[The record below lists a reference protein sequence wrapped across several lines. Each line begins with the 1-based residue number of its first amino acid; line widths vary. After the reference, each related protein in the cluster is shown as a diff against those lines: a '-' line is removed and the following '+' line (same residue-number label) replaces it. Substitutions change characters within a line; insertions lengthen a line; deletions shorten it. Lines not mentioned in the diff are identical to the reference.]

1 MSVDRLFTSLGQSG
15 AVTKEAAMSPDTDP
29 VTLDEIA
36 DRAEIGTVREPEF
49 RLLADLIRM
58 TILGFQERAAA

>member
-1 MSVDRLFTSLGQSG
+1 MTPTNDHSSL
-15 AVTKEAAMSPDTDP
+15 DTI
-29 VTLDEIA
+29 V

-58 TILGFQERAAA
+58 TILGYQERAAA

>member
-1 MSVDRLFTSLGQSG
+1 
-15 AVTKEAAMSPDTDP
+15 MSPDTDP
-29 VTLDEIA
+29 VTLDQIA